1 MSTSPK
7 ASVVIIGAGPAGLA
21 AAHSLS
27 KAGLKPQVYE
37 AAPYVGGMSRS
48 FELFGQRVDCGPHR
62 FFTKQPEV
70 NAFFDEN
77 IGSDYVDVERLTR
90 IYYEGDFYDYPL
102 KVSSVWSNLAPDQIG
117 SILYSYM
124 LKKLSPIKNP
134 QNLEEW
140 ISNKFGGELYRLF
153 FKNYS
158 EKLWG
163 IPCSRID
170 ADWAAQRIKSLSLFE
185 AVKNNVRS
193 NRGRHHSFVDKF
205 RYPVNGTGMLYERAQ
220 SMIEKKGGEIHL
232 QRPVK
237 RLLVSGNTV
246 NGIELAD
253 GSKVQAEQVI
263 STMPLTLLLKG
274 MPEVPTE
281 VARASEQ
288 LYFRHTILVY
298 LEVDADNLFE
308 DNWLYIH
315 SPEVRHGRVT
325 NFRNWSP
332 ALYRDKST
340 SILCVEFWAFDEDKI
355 WHEKDERLGKLA
367 EKELRQLNL
376 IPKGKQVLQ
385 SKVIRVPRCYPVYE
399 IGYQEH
405 IGKISAYLQQFQ
417 NLQLIGRYGSYKY
430 NNQDH
435 SIMMGLLAAQN
446 ILHNKHID
454 LWQVNS
460 DKEYHETGLI
470 KQTNDKENG
479 I

>member
-1 MSTSPK
+1 MSFPSK
-7 ASVVIIGAGPAGLA
+7 SRVVVIGAGPAGLSA
-21 AAHSLS
+21 AYILS
-27 KAGLKPQVYE
+27 KAGLKPEVYE
-37 AAPYVGGMSRS
+37 ASPYVGGMARS
-48 FELFGQRVDCGPHR
+48 FKLFDQVVDCGPHR

-70 NAFFDEN
+70 NAFFDEI
-77 IGSDYVDVERLTR
+77 IGDDYVEVQRLTR
-90 IYYEGDFYDYPL
+90 IFYGGKFYDYPL
-102 KVSSVWSNLAPDQIG
+102 KASSVWSNLSPDQIG
-117 SILYSYM
+117 SILYSYL
-124 LKKLSPIKNP
+124 LKKLSPVKNP
-134 QNLEEW
+134 QTLEDW
-140 ISNKFGGELYRLF
+140 VSNKFGNELYQIF

-185 AVKNNVRS
+185 AVKSNLRT
-193 NRGRHHSFVDKF
+193 NRGKHHSLVDKF
-205 RYPVNGTGMLYERAQ
+205 RYPVLGTGMLYERAQ
-220 SMIEKKGGEIHL
+220 GMIERQGGQVHL

-237 RLLVSGNTV
+237 RLLINGNTV

-253 GSKVQAEQVI
+253 GSEVQAEHVI

-274 MPEVPTE
+274 MPELPAK
-281 VARASEQ
+281 VAWASEQ

-298 LEVDADNLFE
+298 LEVDTDELFE

-332 ALYRDKST
+332 ALYGNQQT
-340 SILCVEFWAFDEDKI
+340 SILCVEFWAFEEDAL
-355 WHEKDERLGKLA
+355 WHEADSQLGLLA
-367 EKELRQLNL
+367 EKELRQVDLL
-376 IPKGKQVLQ
+376 PDTATILRT
-385 SKVIRVPRCYPVYE
+385 KVVRVPRCYPVYE

-405 IGKISAYLQQFQ
+405 IQTISSYLDQFK

-435 SIMMGLLAAQN
+435 SILMGLLAAQN
-446 ILHNKHID
+446 VLYNKNVD

-460 DKEYHETGLI
+460 DKEYHEEKLI
-470 KQTNDKENG
+470 GKEYG
-479 I
+479 RKEKP